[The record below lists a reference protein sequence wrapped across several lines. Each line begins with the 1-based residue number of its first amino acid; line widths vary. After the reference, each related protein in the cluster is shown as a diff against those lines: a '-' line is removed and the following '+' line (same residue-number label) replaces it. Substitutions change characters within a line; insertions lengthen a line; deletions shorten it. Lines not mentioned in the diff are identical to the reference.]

1 MAHGYSSYTVVDSA
15 VSIKDGANLDAF
27 SRLRVSQPVT
37 AFSSQFTYNL
47 NTLLFEQL
55 TSGTGATVTHDTT
68 NRTALMTF
76 SSTPTGG
83 QAYMQSYEFIPYQP
97 SKSQLIFI
105 TFNMTAAVANTLKF
119 AGLSDGNNGIE
130 FQLNGTTKQ
139 FVIYSDT
146 SLGDQTVAQSSWNLD
161 KLDGTGTSGIT
172 LDVTTTQILVIDF
185 QALYV
190 GRVRVGFDID
200 GQIIY
205 CHEFLH
211 ANSVAYPYIQ
221 TANLPVKVG
230 MTCTGTVSTT
240 MRFICS
246 AVVSEGGIDSTALF
260 GYDFAVSNSTDVS
273 VTTSATHMISIRPK
287 TTFNSLTNRIKIIP
301 TGIDLIITGAGT
313 NIVFW
318 ELVLGQTLTSAT
330 AADVNSTYSGT
341 EYLTGGTM
349 SGTPIVIDS
358 GYATSSNQSKSVFDS
373 AISTRYPITLTAAGV
388 NRDLG
393 QLTLRATSI
402 AGGTFTSRAVMK
414 FKEIR

>member
-1 MAHGYSSYTVVDSA
+1 MAQGYSSYTIVDSG
-15 VSIKDGANLDAF
+15 VSIKDGPNLDAF

-47 NTLLFEQL
+47 NPLLFEQIA
-55 TSGTGATVTHDTT
+55 SGTGATVTHDTS
-68 NRTALMTF
+68 NRNTLLTF
-76 SSTPTGG
+76 ASTPTGG

-97 SKSQLIFI
+97 SKSQLVFI
-105 TFNMTAAVANTLKF
+105 TFSMVAGVANTLKF

-130 FQLNGTTKQ
+130 FQLNGTTPQ

-146 SLGDQTVAQSSWNLD
+146 TLGDQTVVQSSWNLD

-172 LDVTTTQILVIDF
+172 LDVTKTQILVIDF

-190 GRVRVGFDID
+190 GRVRVGFDIG

-211 ANSVAYPYIQ
+211 ANVVEHPYIQ
-221 TANLPVKVG
+221 TANLPVRVG
-230 MTCTGTVSTT
+230 MTCTATVSTT

-246 AVVSEGGIDSTALF
+246 AVVSEGGIDSAALF

-273 VTTSATHMISIRPK
+273 VTTSATHILSIRPK
-287 TTFNSLTNRIKIIP
+287 TTFNSLTNRIKLIP
-301 TGIDLIITGAGT
+301 TGIDIIITSSGSNT
-313 NIVFW
+313 VFW
-318 ELVLGQTLTSAT
+318 ELVIGQTLTSAT
-330 AADVNSTYSGT
+330 AADVNTTFSGT
-341 EYLTGGTM
+341 EVLTGGTL
-349 SGTPIVIDS
+349 SGSPIVIDS
-358 GYATSSNQSKSVFDS
+358 GYATSSNQSKAAFDS
-373 AISTRYPITLTAAGV
+373 TLSTRYPLTLNAAGA

-402 AGGTFTSRAVMK
+402 VGGTFNCRAVLK